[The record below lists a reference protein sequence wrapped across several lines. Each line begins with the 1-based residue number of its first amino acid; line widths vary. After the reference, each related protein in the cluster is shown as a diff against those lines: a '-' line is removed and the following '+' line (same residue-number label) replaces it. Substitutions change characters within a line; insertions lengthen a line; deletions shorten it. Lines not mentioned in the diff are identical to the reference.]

1 MSKVIFGGN
10 SSTDLSAEW
19 RFNSDSPT
27 EQLYASTRADVL
39 PLLQHVEAAVN
50 SNSFAAVFLSYEAAP
65 VFDKAL
71 VTHPPGTF
79 PLAWAGIFS
88 ASGQP
93 EELSPGSYET
103 GSWQPLITRTQYD
116 EGVEKIRE
124 LIAQGNTYQVNFTF
138 PMVCD
143 SNGDPFTWYRDLCNA
158 QPVPYSAYLD
168 LERFKVLSLSPE
180 LFFKR
185 TGDRI
190 VTRPM
195 KGTARRGRWL
205 HEDEEVARALYQS
218 EKDRAENVMIVD
230 LLRNDL
236 GRISLPGTVKVTSLF
251 ELERYDTLWQMTS
264 TIESTL
270 RPNTG
275 LVEVLSNLFPCGSI
289 TGAPKISTMEIIQEL
304 EAFPRDL
311 FTGTI
316 GLIRPGGDCC
326 FNVAIR
332 TVVIDETAGRA
343 KFGVGGGITFDST
356 SEGEYAE
363 CLTKASFLTQRA
375 PDFALIETMLLED
388 GEFFLLDRHIRR
400 LSDSAEYFWAASIE
414 KEVAELAEIALA
426 HPSGRWKIR
435 FLVSQRGE
443 SEVQVTQLAEESTVE
458 VKVKLAT
465 SPVDQ
470 RDRFLFHKTT
480 NRAVYEQALAEK
492 GDCDDVI
499 LWNQLGEVTE
509 SSIANV
515 VVDMNGVLYTPPRS
529 AGLLAG
535 TFREELLQQGVISER
550 TLLKE
555 DLQRA
560 DALFLVNSVQK
571 WRRATLH
578 S

>member
-1 MSKVIFGGN
+1 MPKVIFGGN

-19 RFNSDSPT
+19 RYNSDSPT
-27 EQLYASTRADVL
+27 EELYASTRADIL
-39 PLLQHVEAAVN
+39 PLLQHVEAAAN
-50 SNSFAAVFLSYEAAP
+50 SNSFAVVFLSYEVAP
-65 VFDKAL
+65 VFDPAL
-71 VTHPPGTF
+71 VTHYPGTF

-88 ASGQP
+88 ASDQP
-93 EELSPGSYET
+93 RETRGGTYET
-103 GSWQPLITRTQYD
+103 GAWQPLISRDNYD
-116 EGVEKIRE
+116 ECVGKIRDS
-124 LIAQGNTYQVNFTF
+124 IAQGDTYQVNFTF

-143 SNGDPFTWYRDLCNA
+143 FSGDPFEWYRDLCKA
-158 QPVPYSAYLD
+158 QQAPYSAYLD
-168 LERFKVLSLSPE
+168 LGRFKVLSLSPE

-185 TGDRI
+185 AGDRV

-205 HEDEEVARALYQS
+205 SEDEEIARALSQS

-236 GRISLPGTVKVTSLF
+236 GRIAQPGTVKVTSLF
-251 ELERYDTLWQMTS
+251 ELERYDTLWQLTS

-270 RPNTG
+270 KPNTS

-289 TGAPKISTMEIIQEL
+289 TGAPKVSTMEIIHRL
-304 EAFPRDL
+304 ETFPREL

-316 GLIRPGGDCC
+316 GLVRPGGDCC

-332 TVVIDETAGRA
+332 TVLVDESSGRA
-343 KFGVGGGITFDST
+343 RFGVGGGITYDST
-356 SEGEYAE
+356 AEGEYEE
-363 CLTKASFLTQRA
+363 CLTKAAFLTRRA
-375 PDFALIETMLLED
+375 SDFDLIETMLLED
-388 GEFFLLDRHIRR
+388 GEYFLLDRHTRR
-400 LSDSAEYFWAASIE
+400 MRDSAYYFWGTSTENAGAA
-414 KEVAELAEIALA
+414 LAETAKT
-426 HPSGRWKIR
+426 HPGGRWKVR
-435 FLVSQRGE
+435 LLFSRRGE
-443 SEVQVTQLAEESTVE
+443 IDIQVTPLPEVSTGD
-458 VKVKLAT
+458 VKVTLA
-465 SPVDQ
+465 SCPVDQ

-480 NRAVYEQALAEK
+480 NRSVYEQALAEK
-492 GDCDDVI
+492 GKCDDVI
-499 LWNQLGEVTE
+499 LWNQVGEVTE

-515 VVDMNGVLYTPPRS
+515 VVDLNGVLYTPPRS

-555 DLQRA
+555 DLQKA